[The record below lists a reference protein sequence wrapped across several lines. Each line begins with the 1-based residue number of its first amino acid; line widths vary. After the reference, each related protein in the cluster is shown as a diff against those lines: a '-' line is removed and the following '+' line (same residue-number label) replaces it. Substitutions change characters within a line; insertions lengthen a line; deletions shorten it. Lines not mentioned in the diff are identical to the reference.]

1 LYAAVEGKDIEG
13 VLRRREIAKTI
24 FLKNR
29 KSSIKGNSNHYCGT
43 FAQAAQLLLEGK

>member
-24 FLKNR
+24 FLK
-29 KSSIKGNSNHYCGT
+29 IGNHQLRAIQTTTAAPLPHNYC
-43 FAQAAQLLLEGK
+43 